1 MRFVIVT
8 GMSGAGKSTAL
19 KILEDAGYF
28 CVDNLPIPLLE
39 KFAQF
44 IVEGNS
50 GSIQKVAL
58 GVDVRSGGGMEGVQK
73 ALEEIRL
80 TGLEYEILFLDAED
94 EVLVKRYKETR
105 RTHPLAGSGRVENG
119 IREERRRLKYLK
131 EHADYI
137 LDSSQL
143 LTRELKAELDKI
155 FVKNLGFKNL
165 MITVLSFGF
174 KYGIPSDSDLVFDVR
189 FLPNPYY
196 IDELRPL
203 SGNDKPVSD
212 YVMNC
217 EASRIFLDKLADM
230 VSFLIPNY
238 ILEGKNQLVVS
249 IGCTGGKHRS
259 VTLANALYQRL
270 EQSEEYGVRIEHR
283 DIGKDA
289 IRKKMNEVREEC
301 MSFSGKVKEE
311 LSRQISTAR
320 HCQIAEIA
328 AILSVCGQVSI
339 SANDHFCVTVHT
351 ENVSVA
357 RKYFTLV
364 EKTFNIEAVIHV
376 RKNVYLKKSNVYRVE
391 VPSHEDTV
399 RILQATK
406 FMSPEQEI
414 ADDLSVM
421 SRLVIQKECCK
432 RAFLRGT
439 FLAAGSIS
447 DPEKGYHLEI
457 VCSTMERAEQIQS
470 IMKEFE
476 LDARIVTRKKNQV
489 VYLKEGSQIVDF
501 LGVVEAGSALM
512 NLENIRIRKEISNN
526 INRKVNC
533 ETANIGKTVS
543 AAVKQIEDIRYIETH
558 VGFSQLTEELEET
571 AVCRL
576 RYPEATLKELGEM
589 MNPPVGKSGV
599 NHRLR
604 KLGRIADELRGNK
617 EDYND

>member
-1 MRFVIVT
+1 
-8 GMSGAGKSTAL
+8 
-19 KILEDAGYF
+19 
-28 CVDNLPIPLLE
+28 
-39 KFAQF
+39 
-44 IVEGNS
+44 
-50 GSIQKVAL
+50 
-58 GVDVRSGGGMEGVQK
+58 
-73 ALEEIRL
+73 
-80 TGLEYEILFLDAED
+80 
-94 EVLVKRYKETR
+94 
-105 RTHPLAGSGRVENG
+105 
-119 IREERRRLKYLK
+119 
-131 EHADYI
+131 
-137 LDSSQL
+137 
-143 LTRELKAELDKI
+143 
-155 FVKNLGFKNL
+155 
-165 MITVLSFGF
+165 
-174 KYGIPSDSDLVFDVR
+174 
-189 FLPNPYY
+189 
-196 IDELRPL
+196 
-203 SGNDKPVSD
+203 
-212 YVMNC
+212 
-217 EASRIFLDKLADM
+217 
-230 VSFLIPNY
+230 
-238 ILEGKNQLVVS
+238 
-249 IGCTGGKHRS
+249 
-259 VTLANALYQRL
+259 
-270 EQSEEYGVRIEHR
+270 
-283 DIGKDA
+283 
-289 IRKKMNEVREEC
+289 

-543 AAVKQIEDIRYIETH
+543 AAVKQIEDIRYIETCLLYT
-558 VGFSQLTEELEET
+558 SD
-571 AVCRL
+571 A
-576 RYPEATLKELGEM
+576 
-589 MNPPVGKSGV
+589 
-599 NHRLR
+599 
-604 KLGRIADELRGNK
+604 ADDANWV
-617 EDYND
+617 

>member
-1 MRFVIVT
+1 
-8 GMSGAGKSTAL
+8 
-19 KILEDAGYF
+19 
-28 CVDNLPIPLLE
+28 
-39 KFAQF
+39 
-44 IVEGNS
+44 
-50 GSIQKVAL
+50 
-58 GVDVRSGGGMEGVQK
+58 
-73 ALEEIRL
+73 
-80 TGLEYEILFLDAED
+80 
-94 EVLVKRYKETR
+94 
-105 RTHPLAGSGRVENG
+105 
-119 IREERRRLKYLK
+119 
-131 EHADYI
+131 
-137 LDSSQL
+137 
-143 LTRELKAELDKI
+143 
-155 FVKNLGFKNL
+155 
-165 MITVLSFGF
+165 
-174 KYGIPSDSDLVFDVR
+174 
-189 FLPNPYY
+189 
-196 IDELRPL
+196 
-203 SGNDKPVSD
+203 
-212 YVMNC
+212 
-217 EASRIFLDKLADM
+217 
-230 VSFLIPNY
+230 
-238 ILEGKNQLVVS
+238 
-249 IGCTGGKHRS
+249 
-259 VTLANALYQRL
+259 
-270 EQSEEYGVRIEHR
+270 
-283 DIGKDA
+283 
-289 IRKKMNEVREEC
+289 

-311 LSRQISTAR
+311 LARNISSAR
-320 HCQIAEIA
+320 HCQIAELTAFIGM
-328 AILSVCGQVSI
+328 CGTIVINSFDRCSI
-339 SANDHFCVTVHT
+339 KIRT
-351 ENVSVA
+351 ENILVA
-357 RKYFTLV
+357 RKVFTLI

-501 LGVVEAGSALM
+501 LGVVEAGIALM